1 MILGFVDVLK
11 KYKILAIILVIVV
24 ALLLVSLMWIYRKKK
39 YQNNVTVKEVS
50 TIGIFTALSMVL
62 YLLKFNLPI
71 FPPFLEFNFSLLPII
86 IIGFMMG
93 PIEGVT
99 IVLLRGIIKLPMT
112 STFCVGEVADI
123 LIGIPVILVTS
134 LIYKKHHT
142 RKGAI
147 VSLLLGILTWIVAGV
162 LSNYLINVPFFL
174 ELYCNGNVEAFIS
187 ALSVIPG
194 VTAENYMIKY
204 LIYATVPFNALLAA
218 VVSFVTF
225 IVYKKISILFEKI
238 TKEKQHTIV
247 E

>member
-134 LIYKKHHT
+134 LIYKKYHT

-147 VSLLLGILTWIVAGV
+147 VSLLLGIITWIVAGV

>member
-147 VSLLLGILTWIVAGV
+147 VSLLLGIITWIVAGV

>member
-11 KYKILAIILVIVV
+11 KYKILAIILVIVI
-24 ALLLVSLMWIYRKKK
+24 ALLLVSLMWLYRKKK
-39 YQNNVTVKEVS
+39 YQKNITVKDVS

-99 IVLLRGIIKLPMT
+99 VVLLRGIIKLQMT

-134 LIYKKHHT
+134 LVYKKYHT

-147 VSLLLGILTWIVAGV
+147 VSLLLGILTWILAGV
-162 LSNYLINVPFFL
+162 LSNYFINVPFFL

-204 LIYATVPFNALLAA
+204 LIYATVPFNALLAV

-238 TKEKQHTIV
+238 IKEKQHSIV

>member
-1 MILGFVDVLK
+1 
-11 KYKILAIILVIVV
+11 
-24 ALLLVSLMWIYRKKK
+24 
-39 YQNNVTVKEVS
+39 
-50 TIGIFTALSMVL
+50 
-62 YLLKFNLPI
+62 
-71 FPPFLEFNFSLLPII
+71 
-86 IIGFMMG
+86 
-93 PIEGVT
+93 
-99 IVLLRGIIKLPMT
+99 
-112 STFCVGEVADI
+112 
-123 LIGIPVILVTS
+123 VILVTS
-134 LIYKKHHT
+134 LIYKKYHT
-142 RKGAI
+142 RKGAV

>member
-99 IVLLRGIIKLPMT
+99 IVLLRGIIKLSMT

-204 LIYATVPFNALLAA
+204 LIYATVPFNALLAT

>member
-24 ALLLVSLMWIYRKKK
+24 ALLLVSLMWLYRKKK
-39 YQNNVTVKEVS
+39 YQKNITVKEVS

-134 LIYKKHHT
+134 LVYKKYHT

-147 VSLLLGILTWIVAGV
+147 VSLLLGILTWILAGV
-162 LSNYLINVPFFL
+162 LSNYFINVPFFL

-204 LIYATVPFNALLAA
+204 LIYATVPFNALLAV

-238 TKEKQHTIV
+238 IKEKQHSIV

>member
-134 LIYKKHHT
+134 LIYKKYHT

-147 VSLLLGILTWIVAGV
+147 VSLLLGIITWIVAGV

-204 LIYATVPFNALLAA
+204 LIYATVPFNALLAT